1 MSKENQVSIEISP
14 ADLKTV
20 LEAVKL
26 VETILKPYL
35 IALTPEERRKKTKM
49 GEKTISFVEKIT
61 EYAVTNPEFKPA
73 FMNAEDLLIDF
84 KAVGDLT
91 QIVRPLAQLASTLDD
106 TILLSGSEALMTS
119 LMYYASIKQA
129 NKSNVP
135 NAKPIYDDL
144 KKRYEIS
151 KPKKQ

>member
-35 IALTPEERRKKTKM
+35 IALTPTERRKKTKM
-49 GEKTISFVEKIT
+49 GEKTVSFVEKIT

-73 FMNAEDLLIDF
+73 FMNAEDLL
-84 KAVGDLT
+84 
-91 QIVRPLAQLASTLDD
+91 RPLAQLASTLDD

>member
-1 MSKENQVSIEISP
+1 MSKENQVSVEISA

-20 LEAVKL
+20 LEAIKL

-35 IALTPEERRKKTKM
+35 IALTPTERRKKTKM
-49 GEKTISFVEKIT
+49 GEKTVSFVEKIT

-73 FMNAEDLLIDF
+73 FMNADDLLIDF

-91 QIVRPLAQLASTLDD
+91 QILRPLEQLISTLAD

-119 LMYYASIKQA
+119 LMYYASLKQA
-129 NKSNVP
+129 IKNNIP
-135 NAKPIYDDL
+135 NAKPIYEDL
-144 KKRYEIS
+144 KQRYEIS
-151 KPKKQ
+151 KSKKQ